1 MSIVNKTPKNELT
14 SRMTRFKQAMDK
26 AHELW
31 ELCAVVG
38 GVNMF
43 YLTGTVC
50 DGVLFIS
57 RTEDSTLWVRR
68 SYERSRLESEFADIR
83 PMKSFRD
90 ISDTF
95 SVLPEALYI
104 DKANATM
111 EWFGLL
117 SKYMQFKSVL
127 PLDRVILDTRA
138 VKSEYELDIMKRAGA
153 ETDRLYREELPKL
166 LRAGISEVDLG
177 AELFTVFLKS
187 GFHGISRFS
196 MRNVDSILG
205 HVAFGESPLYPSAF
219 NGASGINGL
228 CPAVPVLGNRDRY
241 LKIGDLI
248 YVDLGAGIDGYHI
261 DKTIVL
267 SYGKPQ
273 PAHVIAAHKHC
284 LELERLA
291 GSLLKPGA
299 VPADIYE
306 QVTCSVNV
314 EYKQNFMGA
323 EGRTV
328 PFIGHGVGLNVD
340 EMPVLAKGF
349 NFPVEENMTIAI
361 EPKIGIDGI
370 GMVGSENTYL
380 VTEQG
385 CVSLTGA
392 QRELDVV
399 L

>member
-1 MSIVNKTPKNELT
+1 MIMTTTPKSELT
-14 SRMTRFKQAMDK
+14 TRMTRFRDAMDK
-26 AHELW
+26 ANEQW

-50 DGVLFIS
+50 DGVLFIK
-57 RTEDSTLWVRR
+57 RDFDATLWVRR
-68 SYERSRLESEFADIR
+68 SYERSKLESEFEDIR

-90 ISDTF
+90 IADTF

-117 SKYMQFKSVL
+117 SKYMPFQNVL

-138 VKSEYELDIMKRAGA
+138 VKSMYELDIMKRAGA
-153 ETDRLYREELPKL
+153 ETDRLYREELPRL
-166 LRAGISEVDLG
+166 LSDGISEVDLG
-177 AELFTVFLKS
+177 AELYKVFLKN
-187 GFHGISRFS
+187 GFHGVSRFS

-219 NGASGINGL
+219 NGAAGTKGL
-228 CPAVPVLGNRDRY
+228 CPAVPVLGNRDRF
-241 LKIGDLI
+241 LQNGDLI

-273 PAHVIAAHKHC
+273 PEHVIAAHKHC

-291 GSLLKPGA
+291 ASLLSPGA
-299 VPADIYE
+299 IPSDIYNK
-306 QVTCSVNV
+306 VTASVNL
-314 EYKQNFMGA
+314 EYKSNFMGA
-323 EGRTV
+323 VGRTV

-340 EMPVLAKGF
+340 EMPVLANSF
-349 NFPVEENMTIAI
+349 NTPLEENMTIAI
-361 EPKIGIDGI
+361 EPKIGLGGI

-380 VTEQG
+380 VTSCG
-385 CVSLTGA
+385 CVSLTGE
-392 QRELDVV
+392 QRELDIV
-399 L
+399 